1 MLREKTANS
10 PLLLIRRSLQLFA
23 LAASEKGAKLH
34 SEKANTRTKGNISSR
49 HFRGSFAAL
58 SRRSSL
64 TKGSIRGCA
73 KSRIKSWGEMLN
85 FPRLFSFSLRFF
97 QRTTPFIN
105 RFLEEVTPN
114 TYDNSANTLAR
125 ETASDRHSTQNTRRH
140 SLPMPVLRTADR
152 PTYVCLPPSLRFV
165 RAQKKQLPIFR
176 WIAV

>member
-10 PLLLIRRSLQLFA
+10 PLLLIRRALQLFA

-34 SEKANTRTKGNISSR
+34 SEKVNTRTKGNISS
-49 HFRGSFAAL
+49 HPFRGSFAAL
-58 SRRSSL
+58 SRRSSQS
-64 TKGSIRGCA
+64 KGAVGDCA

-105 RFLEEVTPN
+105 RFLEEVPPN
-114 TYDNSANTLAR
+114 AYGNSANTLAR
-125 ETASDRHSTQNTRRH
+125 ETASDRHSYAKHTTAQPADAGFAH
-140 SLPMPVLRTADR
+140 SRPPNLRMA
-152 PTYVCLPPSLRFV
+152 PQPPQFRSCT
-165 RAQKKQLPIFR
+165 KKQLSIFR